1 MRIKKIYFN
10 RMYDQWRGEPLYIED
25 GLDDDKLYI
34 RIMDVEDYKNG
45 AINAIIADYKDLNGA
60 TYSILGNMDF
70 DKKLAIF
77 KIPLSI
83 LSNNGVY
90 EVGFSLSFNARNEDG
105 MMLKTAIQTFE
116 IIDAIE
122 ADDEA
127 VAQDPHYP
135 ILVDL
140 INRLADYK
148 VDTSEFPTRDE
159 MNQAIEDNLN
169 SMSMDEILKQINER
183 GYITLEQLDRILK
196 NYITKFES
204 SDFAKQSDLNK
215 FVTNIK
221 YLQDLE
227 RYALKSSLNN
237 FVLKEQGKTL
247 TTHDLTDELY
257 NKLVNLNVGDSG
269 LEVDLSDYQKK
280 VDNILNTKDK
290 SITGAINELNEDFK
304 KQEDNIDK
312 ILEVV
317 DTPPIFT
324 KPTLNLFIDKTKIE
338 HNVATNITLTPSYNK
353 NDAGIITNYTLKK
366 YNNVLVN
373 SNILQSYTD
382 NITVSHG
389 NSVTYTATVNYA
401 SGESKT
407 STFGVVYDGLSA
419 GNISANNTVRAY
431 APSYYGVIDND
442 TITETDIPNLISV
455 LNTSKSMTT
464 TYKMI
469 NQRSVYMYPKNFGAL
484 INIRDINN
492 FDYINSYTRSEITYN
507 DVDYYI
513 YILTDSVEIDEFKQT
528 FNYKG
533 GANLCH

>member
-34 RIMDVEDYKNG
+34 RIMDVENYKNG
-45 AINAIIADYKDLNGA
+45 AINTVVADYKDLNGA

-105 MMLKTAIQTFE
+105 MMLKTAIQTFK

-169 SMSMDEILKQINER
+169 SMSMDEILKQINEK
-183 GYITLEQLDRILK
+183 GYITLEQLNRILR
-196 NYITKFES
+196 NYLTKADGS
-204 SDFAKQSDLNK
+204 GFAKQSDLNK
-215 FVTNIK
+215 YVTNIK

-312 ILEVV
+312 ILEAV
-317 DTPPIFT
+317 DTPPTFT

-513 YILTDSVEIDEFKQT
+513 YILTDPVEIDEFKQT
-528 FNYKG
+528 FN
-533 GANLCH
+533 

>member
-10 RMYDQWRGEPLYIED
+10 RMYDQWRGEPLYVED

-34 RIMDVEDYKNG
+34 RIMDVENYKRG
-45 AINAIIADYKDLNGA
+45 AVNTITVDYKDLNGA
-60 TYSILGNMDF
+60 TYTILGECDY
-70 DKKLAIF
+70 DKRLAIF
-77 KIPLSI
+77 DIPLSI
-83 LSNNGVY
+83 LSNNGIY
-90 EVGFSLSFNARNEDG
+90 EVGFSITFNAKDKEG
-105 MMLKTAIQTFE
+105 VMLKTAIQTFE

-140 INRLADYK
+140 INQLANYK
-148 VDTSEFPTRDE
+148 VDTSEFPTREE
-159 MNQAIEDNLN
+159 MNQAIKDNLN
-169 SMSMDEILKQINER
+169 TVSMDEILKQINEK
-183 GYITLEQLDRILK
+183 GYITLEQLNRILR
-196 NYITKFES
+196 NYLTKADS
-204 SDFAKQSDLNK
+204 SRFATQSDLNK
-215 FVTNIK
+215 YVTNIK

-227 RYALKSSLNN
+227 RYALKTSLDN

-257 NKLVNLNVGDSG
+257 DKLVNLNVGDSG

-280 VDNILNTKDK
+280 VDNTLNTEDK
-290 SITGAINELNEDFK
+290 SITGAINELNEGFL

-312 ILEVV
+312 ILEAV
-317 DTPPIFT
+317 DTLPTFT

-338 HNVATNITLTPSYNK
+338 HNVATDITLTPSYNK
-353 NDAGIITNYTLKK
+353 NDAGTITNYTLKK
-366 YNNVLVN
+366 YNDVLVD
-373 SNILQSYTD
+373 SNILQTYTD
-382 NITVSHG
+382 NVTVSHN
-389 NSVTYTATVNYA
+389 NSVVYTATVNYA

-407 STFGVVYDGLSA
+407 STFGVVYDGLPS
-419 GNISANNTVRAY
+419 GTLSVNSSINAY
-431 APSYYGVIDND
+431 APSYYGVVNND

-513 YILTDSVEIDEFKQT
+513 YILTDPVEIDEFKQT
-528 FNYKG
+528 FN
-533 GANLCH
+533 